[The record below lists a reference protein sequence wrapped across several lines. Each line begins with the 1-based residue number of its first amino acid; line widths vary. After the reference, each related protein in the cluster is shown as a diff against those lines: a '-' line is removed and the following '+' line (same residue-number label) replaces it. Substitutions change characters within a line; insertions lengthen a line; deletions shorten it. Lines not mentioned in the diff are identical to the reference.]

1 MRLVLKHL
9 FIVLTLGWDF
19 PLLRLLVGKEA
30 RQRRQERRRQRRAT
44 RRARRRASWKYLMGL
59 LRK

>member
-1 MRLVLKHL
+1 MRLAIKHI

-19 PLLRLLVGKEA
+19 PLLRLLVGKAA
-30 RQRRQERRRQRRAT
+30 RQRRQERRRQ